1 MSSKDCGYCFGTGV
15 DHGGC
20 EHDIEIA
27 NLRAALERIR
37 DCDWPGPT
45 PLVYSRAD
53 WMQQVAKE
61 ALE

>member
-1 MSSKDCGYCFGTGV
+1 MKDCEHCFGTGV

-27 NLRAALERIR
+27 KLRVALERIR
-37 DCDWPGPT
+37 DCDWPNPH
-45 PLVYSRAD
+45 PLVLSRAD
-53 WMQQVAKE
+53 WMQEIAKE